1 MSRGD
6 GVRRLPATGGLA
18 LLLVLASAALA
29 SAAGGYDTSWGAF
42 VGGGTSASANAV
54 VVGAA
59 GAAGIG
65 VSSAPSVI
73 VEAGPLALPFE
84 VTVGPPGG
92 GAEMSPRVFLP
103 LLSGK

>member
-1 MSRGD
+1 MSRGES
-6 GVRRLPATGGLA
+6 VRKRLPAAGGLA
-18 LLLVLASAALA
+18 LLLVLA